1 MVNIDE
7 NWSSGAGGAVGQ
19 GDRGGTQKGRSYK
32 FLGRVAECHTIYTDL
47 CPHFIFKS
55 KLSQNVQTFQF
66 SSVSFLHNM
75 DVPHIR
81 DISQLVFWV
90 PINNGNLEPNA
101 EEVVDEV
108 VEAEVL
114 VLGAGMDV
122 FLRHSWQ
129 FVTIFETQIIT

>member
-1 MVNIDE
+1 
-7 NWSSGAGGAVGQ
+7 
-19 GDRGGTQKGRSYK
+19 
-32 FLGRVAECHTIYTDL
+32 
-47 CPHFIFKS
+47 
-55 KLSQNVQTFQF
+55 
-66 SSVSFLHNM
+66 M
-75 DVPHIR
+75 DVLYIC

-90 PINNGNLEPNA
+90 PINNGNSEPNA

-129 FVTIFETQIIT
+129 CMTIFETQIMT

>member
-1 MVNIDE
+1 MIVQIL
-7 NWSSGAGGAVGQ
+7 GQ
-19 GDRGGTQKGRSYK
+19 GCGMSYY
-32 FLGRVAECHTIYTDL
+32 LHRPCL
-47 CPHFIFKS
+47 HFMFKC

-66 SSVSFLHNM
+66 STVSFLHNM

-90 PINNGNLEPNA
+90 PINNGNSEPNA
-101 EEVVDEV
+101 EAVVDEV

-122 FLRHSWQ
+122 FCDN
-129 FVTIFETQIIT
+129 FETQIMTKTSMRVT

>member
-1 MVNIDE
+1 MNICHQEQEVQWAKEVKEDE
-7 NWSSGAGGAVGQ
+7 RTNSWAG
-19 GDRGGTQKGRSYK
+19 
-32 FLGRVAECHTIYTDL
+32 L
-47 CPHFIFKS
+47 
-55 KLSQNVQTFQF
+55 QNVTTLLTFA
-66 SSVSFLHNM
+66 
-75 DVPHIR
+75 HILCVQVNCYR
-81 DISQLVFWV
+81 QECSNFPIFCDTLQLIFWV
-90 PINNGNLEPNA
+90 PINNGNSDPNA